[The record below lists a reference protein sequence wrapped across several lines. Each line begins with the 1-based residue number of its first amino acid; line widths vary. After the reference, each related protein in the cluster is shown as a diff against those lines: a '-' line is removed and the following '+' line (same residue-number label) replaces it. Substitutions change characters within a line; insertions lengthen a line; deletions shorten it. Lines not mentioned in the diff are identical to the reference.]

1 MCCFYLYFFFYCHRL
16 KFTQKKTHMQPEL
29 KILSSFLQNRQLPV
43 CLWLLLVCIYS
54 SHHATSHVQC
64 HSIRM
69 QFSLQPHNVRLRCH
83 FQFHMFLKILR
94 FFSIRCVSISIFL
107 WTLLFLLFP
116 HFLFLLGISGRCS
129 KFIHSR
135 TASLNRNIHFQQE
148 ISRSEPPSIIPD
160 LLISHWKNV
169 CELHICLEK
178 CILYDFVYAHVY
190 KDFIGCVCVIVL
202 YTICA
207 SQRAVSYYI
216 YLCL

>member
-1 MCCFYLYFFFYCHRL
+1 
-16 KFTQKKTHMQPEL
+16 MQPEL
-29 KILSSFLQNRQLPV
+29 KFLSSFLQNRQLPV

-54 SHHATSHVQC
+54 SHHVTSHVQC

-148 ISRSEPPSIIPD
+148 ILRSQIF
-160 LLISHWKNV
+160 LFLIEKIV
-169 CELHICLEK
+169 YKLHICLEK
-178 CILYDFVYAHVY
+178 CILYDLYTRMFI
-190 KDFIGCVCVIVL
+190 KLFIGCVCVIVL